1 MVNLPLGRQAYD
13 RTYGRMPPVQLV
25 NRFFE
30 QDPTNLVDGVAL
42 LSRPGTTYLAPAGAK
57 GPVRANYTLE
67 GAFNGALFTVAKDKL
82 QRLDRDMTRT
92 PIFGTILGTGVVSMA
107 ATETTLFVAD
117 GSQLQFYQDAGSRA
131 QGTLTVS
138 AAAQPADTNTVTING
153 QVYTF
158 NTVLGG
164 ANSVLIGTDAADS
177 LLNLYYAIN
186 ATPEFEGVKY
196 GLTTPEN
203 PYVYANLPSSTTL
216 TVLAKV
222 GGTAGNAYTTTETI
236 ANWAWGAATLAG
248 GAADALS
255 GIQTPDD
262 VGIVSVCV
270 LGGYTFCAA
279 AQSEIIYWINPGEV
293 TIDPINRIAAEDTP
307 DQVISLMT
315 IGDRFAAFGADST
328 QWFYL
333 TGGEEVVA
341 PQKGAAFPYGV
352 LEGTAALL
360 SEGNAMVVGSNGVVY
375 SVGGGFQP
383 VSTPYIAELI
393 RRARAIERA
402 AP

>member
-1 MVNLPLGRQAYD
+1 
-13 RTYGRMPPVQLV
+13 MPPVRLV
-25 NRFFE
+25 NRFHE
-30 QDPTNLVDGVAL
+30 VDPTNLVNGVSL
-42 LSRPGTTYLAPAGAK
+42 LSRPGSTFLAGFGAL

-67 GAFNGALFTVAKDKL
+67 GAFDGALFTVSKDKL
-82 QRLDRDMTRT
+82 QRLDRDMTVT
-92 PIFGTILGTGVVSMA
+92 PIAGTIGGSGVVSMA
-107 ATETTLFVAD
+107 ATEFTLFVAN
-117 GSQLQFYQDAGSRA
+117 GQGLQFYQDAGSRA
-131 QGTLTVS
+131 TGVLTVT

-164 ANSVLIGTDAADS
+164 ANSVLIGTNAADS

-186 ATPEFEGVKY
+186 ATPEFEGNKY
-196 GLTTPEN
+196 GAATPEN
-203 PYVYANLPSSTTL
+203 PYVYANLPTATAL

-222 GGTAGNAYTTTETI
+222 GGTVGNAYTTTETI
-236 ANWAWGAATLAG
+236 ANWAWTNGATLTG

-279 AQSEIIYWINPGEV
+279 AQSELIYWINPGEV
-293 TIDPINRIAAEDTP
+293 TIDPINRIAAEDVP

-315 IGDRFAAFGADST
+315 VADRFAAFGAEST

-341 PQKGAAFPYGV
+341 PIKGNAFPHGV
-352 LEGTAALL
+352 LEGTPVLMPAGDVMA
-360 SEGNAMVVGSNGVVY
+360 VGDDGVVY
-375 SVGGGFQP
+375 SIGGGAQP

-393 RRARAIERA
+393 RRARAIERE

>member
-1 MVNLPLGRQAYD
+1 
-13 RTYGRMPPVQLV
+13 
-25 NRFFE
+25 
-30 QDPTNLVDGVAL
+30 
-42 LSRPGTTYLAPAGAK
+42 
-57 GPVRANYTLE
+57 
-67 GAFNGALFTVAKDKL
+67 
-82 QRLDRDMTRT
+82 
-92 PIFGTILGTGVVSMA
+92 
-107 ATETTLFVAD
+107 
-117 GSQLQFYQDAGSRA
+117 
-131 QGTLTVS
+131 S
-138 AAAQPADTNTVTING
+138 A
-153 QVYTF
+153 
-158 NTVLGG
+158 
-164 ANSVLIGTDAADS
+164 
-177 LLNLYYAIN
+177 
-186 ATPEFEGVKY
+186 
-196 GLTTPEN
+196 
-203 PYVYANLPSSTTL
+203 TTL

-293 TIDPINRIAAEDTP
+293 VIDPINRIAAEDTP

-352 LEGTAALL
+352 IEGTPVLL